1 MGYEASYIVPGVLQ
15 RQFSYSQPRW
25 REENRL
31 CQEECLSELTSRVR
45 RRAAN
50 IGLGMTPLPPNSG
63 RIPSL
68 T

>member
-1 MGYEASYIVPGVLQ
+1 MGYEASYIVAGVLQ
-15 RQFSYSQPRW
+15 SLFSHWQRRQS
-25 REENRL
+25 EENGL
-31 CQEECLSELTSRVR
+31 CRKEYFSELTSRVR

-63 RIPSL
+63 RIPPL